1 MLVDE
6 SLANS
11 AFGQQFAVFPPQ
23 PASPV
28 TSTRLCSPPK
38 TLIEVLQCCLNL
50 DCDRIRPESRTSGV
64 NATGSYNCRHST

>member
-23 PASPV
+23 PASPRDV
-28 TSTRLCSPPK
+28 NALVFL
-38 TLIEVLQCCLNL
+38 TLRPSSKCCLDL
-50 DCDRIRPESRTSGV
+50 DCDRIRPESRTSSV
-64 NATGSYNCRHST
+64 NATGSYNCGRST